1 MAVRHFN
8 YDEAKQTMAHIQD
21 EANKVKN
28 YLNKCD
34 AIINENVGVENRWS
48 GQRANDF
55 KQKWSKAS
63 ADFDSFVQ
71 LINSYANKVDESYRV
86 HQQYDQTAN

>member
-8 YDEAKQTMAHIQD
+8 YDEAKQTMTHIQD

-34 AIINENVGVENRWS
+34 AIIHENVGVENRWS

-55 KQKWSKAS
+55 KQKWDKAA
-63 ADFDSFVQ
+63 ADFDSFVE
-71 LINSYANKVDESYRV
+71 LINNYANKVDESYKV
-86 HQQYDQTAN
+86 HQQYDQKAN